1 MMNAIEESVAPMA
14 TFDVERIRRDFPV
27 LQERVRGK
35 ELVYLEQ
42 CATTQKPLTVAYALQ
57 HYYTNENANI
67 HRGVHLLSQQ
77 ATFSYERALRAS
89 RAVSNARSRRLFFC
103 AALRRLSTSWHTA
116 MVDSTLVR
124 ETK

>member
-35 ELVYLEQ
+35 ELVYTDNA
-42 CATTQKPLTVAYALQ
+42 ATTQKPLTVTYALQ

-77 ATFSYERALRAS
+77 ATFSYERARGQS
-89 RAVSNARSRRLFFC
+89 GSSSTRRSRERSFFC
-103 AALRRLSTSWHTA
+103 AALRRLSTS
-116 MVDSTLVR
+116 
-124 ETK
+124 